1 VEDEDLASI
10 DEDYDFLS
18 NVKNYVTSWFLY
30 DLITLIPLQ
39 YMKLKNNRE
48 RLFYLIKVTRV
59 FKGYKLFNVSQIM
72 SNYKEY

>member
-18 NVKNYVTSWFLY
+18 NVKNYVTSWFFY

-59 FKGYKLFNVSQIM
+59 FKGYKLFNVS
-72 SNYKEY
+72 